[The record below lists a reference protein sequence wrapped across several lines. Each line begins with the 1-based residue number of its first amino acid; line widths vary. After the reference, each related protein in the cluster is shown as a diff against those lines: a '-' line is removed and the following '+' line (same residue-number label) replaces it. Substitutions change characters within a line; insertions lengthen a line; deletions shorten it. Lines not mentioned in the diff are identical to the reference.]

1 MAKKIPMRMC
11 VSCREM
17 QPKKELVRVVRT
29 PEGAVVLDTTGRANG
44 RGAYLCKK
52 CACLEKAIK
61 SRALERA
68 LRALRDAAC
77 AEELDCAA
85 TDVKE
90 ALHHLGSITGTDVDA
105 AVIDRIFERFCVGK

>member
-52 CACLEKAIK
+52 SACLEKAIK

-68 LRALRDAAC
+68 LETKIESGTYDTLRAQFAQYHEQQ
-77 AEELDCAA
+77 AE
-85 TDVKE
+85 
-90 ALHHLGSITGTDVDA
+90 
-105 AVIDRIFERFCVGK
+105 

>member
-17 QPKKELVRVVRT
+17 QPKNELVRVVRT
-29 PEGAVVLDTTGRANG
+29 PEDSVLLDTTGRANG

-52 CACLEKAIK
+52 IACLEKAIK

-68 LRALRDAAC
+68 LEVSIPAETYDLLR
-77 AEELDCAA
+77 EQFRSYEQP
-85 TDVKE
+85 TD
-90 ALHHLGSITGTDVDA
+90 
-105 AVIDRIFERFCVGK
+105 

>member
-1 MAKKIPMRMC
+1 MRMC

-29 PEGAVVLDTTGRANG
+29 PEGAVILDTTGRANG

-52 CACLEKAIK
+52 STCLEKAIK

-68 LRALRDAAC
+68 LETKIDTETYDTLRAQFAQYHEQQ
-77 AEELDCAA
+77 AE
-85 TDVKE
+85 
-90 ALHHLGSITGTDVDA
+90 
-105 AVIDRIFERFCVGK
+105 

>member
-29 PEGAVVLDTTGRANG
+29 PEGAVILDTTGRANG

-52 CACLEKAIK
+52 STCLEKAIK

-68 LRALRDAAC
+68 LETKIEPETYDTLRAQFAQYHEQQ
-77 AEELDCAA
+77 AE
-85 TDVKE
+85 
-90 ALHHLGSITGTDVDA
+90 
-105 AVIDRIFERFCVGK
+105 

>member
-17 QPKKELVRVVRT
+17 QPKKELVRIVRT

-52 CACLEKAIK
+52 SACLEKAIK

-68 LRALRDAAC
+68 LETKIESETYDTLRAQFANFNEQQAQ
-77 AEELDCAA
+77 
-85 TDVKE
+85 
-90 ALHHLGSITGTDVDA
+90 
-105 AVIDRIFERFCVGK
+105 

>member
-1 MAKKIPMRMC
+1 MRMC

-29 PEGAVVLDTTGRANG
+29 PEGAVVLDATGRANG

-52 CACLEKAIK
+52 SACLEKAIK

-68 LRALRDAAC
+68 LETKIEPETYDTLRSQLAG
-77 AEELDCAA
+77 EHEQ
-85 TDVKE
+85 
-90 ALHHLGSITGTDVDA
+90 
-105 AVIDRIFERFCVGK
+105 